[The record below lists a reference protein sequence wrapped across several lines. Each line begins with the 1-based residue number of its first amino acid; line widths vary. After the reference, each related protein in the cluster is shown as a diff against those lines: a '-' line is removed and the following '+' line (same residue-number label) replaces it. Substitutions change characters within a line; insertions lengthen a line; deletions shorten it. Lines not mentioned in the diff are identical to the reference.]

1 MDQHAQGSNLAHVQL
16 TPCMMLH
23 GDAEQ
28 LRNSDGDAEQRQK
41 DATSSWNST
50 GWQRLRQ
57 MSRRH
62 ERQLA
67 KG

>member
-1 MDQHAQGSNLAHVQL
+1 ML
-16 TPCMMLH
+16 LH
-23 GDAEQ
+23 GCEAATVTPSSDKEDA
-28 LRNSDGDAEQRQK
+28 D
-41 DATSSWNST
+41 SSWNST
-50 GWQRLRQ
+50 GWQLLRQ

>member
-1 MDQHAQGSNLAHVQL
+1 MHRDRTWHNSADASHDVAQR
-16 TPCMMLH
+16 
-23 GDAEQ
+23 DAEQ

-41 DATSSWNST
+41 DAASSWNST